1 MLFFPA
7 IDLMGG
13 EVVRL
18 QRGEAERKTVYSSDP
33 AAVAREWE
41 ARGGDWIHV
50 VDLDAAFHGT
60 ARNLESVRAIT
71 QAVGVPCQLG
81 GGIRTREAAAAA
93 FEAGVGRVVVGTRAL
108 ESIDFV
114 GELSREFGS
123 ERVAVGIDARDG
135 RVAVKGWTET
145 SEMSALELARL
156 AEQAGAG
163 VIIYTDIATDGM
175 LTGPDFRGLEA
186 MLQTVNCRIIASGG
200 VSGPEDLRQLSRM
213 EGLHGAII
221 GRALYEG
228 RIEGN
233 LRQILAEG

>member
-50 VDLDAAFHGT
+50 VDLDAAFQGT

-81 GGIRTREAAAAA
+81 GGIRTREAAEAA
-93 FEAGVGRVVVGTRAL
+93 FEAGVKRVVVGTRAL

-114 GELSREFGS
+114 AELSQEFGS
-123 ERVAVGIDARDG
+123 DRVAVGIDARDG
-135 RVAVKGWTET
+135 KVAVKGWTET
-145 SEMSALELARL
+145 SKMSALELARM
-156 AEQAGAG
+156 AEEAGAG
-163 VIIYTDIATDGM
+163 VIIYTDISTDGM

-186 MLQTVNCRIIASGG
+186 MLGAVGCRIIASGG
-200 VSGPEDLRQLSRM
+200 VSGPEDLCVLSRM
-213 EGLHGAII
+213 EGLYGAII

-228 RIEGN
+228 KIEGN
-233 LRQILAEG
+233 LRAILSEA